1 MALAEH
7 AGVTMQEII
16 RSVQGVSS
24 IMSEIAAAS
33 KEQSLGIT
41 QVNDA
46 VTQMD
51 EVTQQNAA
59 LVEQAAAAAGTL
71 LEQTVQ
77 VVQALTVFK
86 LDTSKTVQTT
96 SFARNTRNIT
106 PQPARLVKPKPSGK
120 PAMRTLSASKIDVS
134 GDWEQF

>member
-1 MALAEH
+1 MVLAEH

-24 IMSEIAAAS
+24 IMNEIVSAS
-33 KEQSLGIT
+33 QEQSLGIA

-59 LVEQAAAAAGTL
+59 LVEQAAAAARTL

-86 LDTSKTVQTT
+86 LDSAKAAQTT
-96 SFARNTRNIT
+96 SFIKYA
-106 PQPARLVKPKPSGK
+106 KPLEL
-120 PAMRTLSASKIDVS
+120 AVTA
-134 GDWEQF
+134 